1 MRRHSPGIA
10 CCPHSGHAI
19 ELIPGNDRGTGDRDS
34 IFHVR
39 GDPIVVGS
47 TIVIDAGIDL
57 ASQNAGNIAVG
68 EPRTSEGPPRFVQL
82 LYDPAPA
89 TPDIGPIE
97 DLAYDRRFG
106 FDDRQLSPFLLAVL
120 PGDIGLVAKRH
131 RTAIV
136 KALPRILSAA
146 LPGEDCRVARLLLV
160 HHRRDRPADPLAT
173 ALAEILGDRPDLDAC
188 VVQLA
193 HYVEE
198 QTHVSGHTAEHEH
211 QYQINRMIGRGS
223 LLHQPL
229 KFGALVGLAAEAS
242 VGKLLNDHNVM
253 LGRVGENGTA
263 LGIDTLRCTA
273 LLVDRQPHIRESPGP
288 AAGGFCQFSCPYLC
302 SNSESNSPASAS
314 STSMHSRRVTAG
326 CPDEGGMSRQH
337 RSSAST
343 FATSRCS

>member
-10 CCPHSGHAI
+10 CCPHGGHAI
-19 ELIPGNDRGTGDRDS
+19 ELIPSDDRGTGDRDS

-39 GDPIVVGS
+39 GDPIVVGG

-120 PGDIGLVAKRH
+120 PSDIGLVAIRH

-136 KALPRILSAA
+136 KALPRILPAA
-146 LPGEDCRVARLLLV
+146 LPREDRRIARLLLV
-160 HHRRDRPADPLAT
+160 HHRCYRPGDPLT
-173 ALAEILGDRPDLDAC
+173 AAPAEILCDRPDLDTC
-188 VVQLA
+188 VLQPS
-193 HYVEE
+193 HYIEE
-198 QTHVSGHTAEHEH
+198 QPHVSGHTAEYEH
-211 QYQINRMIGRGS
+211 QDQIHRMIGRGGP
-223 LLHQPL
+223 LHQPL
-229 KFGALVGLAAEAS
+229 KFRALVGLAATAS
-242 VGKLLNDHNVM
+242 VGKLLDDHDVM
-253 LGRVGENGTA
+253 LGRVGLNSAA
-263 LGIDTLRCTA
+263 LGLDALRRTA
-273 LLVDRQPHIRESPGP
+273 LLVDRQAHIRESPGP
-288 AAGGFCQFSCPYLC
+288 AAGSFCHFSCPYLC
-302 SNSESNSPASAS
+302 SNSKSNSLASAS

-326 CPDEGGMSRQH
+326 WPSQDG
-337 RSSAST
+337 
-343 FATSRCS
+343 TSR